1 MQEDNLSA
9 LNDAELLKAFKKM
22 KSTQITNALLIG
34 FLIGVGLYSTVKKG
48 IGFFT
53 FFPLFFVLT
62 LLNQNK
68 KSKINEKYKAYKNEV
83 KLRNLY

>member
-22 KSTQITNALLIG
+22 KSTQITNAILIG

-53 FFPLFFVLT
+53 FFLYSLF
-62 LLNQNK
+62 
-68 KSKINEKYKAYKNEV
+68 
-83 KLRNLY
+83 

>member
-22 KSTQITNALLIG
+22 KSTQITNAILIG

-53 FFPLFFVLT
+53 FFPLFFVLI